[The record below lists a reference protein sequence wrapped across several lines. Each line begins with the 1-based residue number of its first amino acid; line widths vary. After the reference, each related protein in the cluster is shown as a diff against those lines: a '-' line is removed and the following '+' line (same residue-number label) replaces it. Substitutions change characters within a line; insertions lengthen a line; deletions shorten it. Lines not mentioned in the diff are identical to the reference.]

1 MWFILHWWKKPALS
15 AMDKTKP
22 LVVNPP
28 EECVVPLPGIKERA
42 ATSMGRVH
50 RLITEE
56 TREDAQA
63 ETWEDA
69 REERRGM
76 LMEEPWT
83 RAEKQDQ
90 QKENHLGQTPTPT
103 ASQHLTNGPVQR
115 GAREEQPLELT
126 SGRQAGRKGVFS
138 TCLSGSLS
146 HLFLNTQISN

>member
-22 LVVNPP
+22 LVLNPP

-69 REERRGM
+69 REESQGDAHGGTLDQSRETGSAKRKP
-76 LMEEPWT
+76 PWT
-83 RAEKQDQ
+83 DPNPLCLPAPHQWVSAKGSKGGAASRA
-90 QKENHLGQTPTPT
+90 HLRQASGEERCFLYVPVRQFVTLV
-103 ASQHLTNGPVQR
+103 SQHPNQ
-115 GAREEQPLELT
+115 
-126 SGRQAGRKGVFS
+126 
-138 TCLSGSLS
+138 
-146 HLFLNTQISN
+146 